1 MANTITTNS
10 STTPWAA
17 PYLQNLWNSATG
29 IANRPYQPYQG
40 PQVAGLSDIQ
50 MNALNGIQ
58 GAMGGNPTTQM
69 ASGALQNILGNGGN
83 PNLQAVIDSTTA
95 DAVKGFQSQLGGLND
110 VFSNPNSF
118 GSDRHAL
125 GANDLTQSF
134 GKGLGQAIGNIK
146 YGAYDAGLNRQ
157 MTAAQLAQ
165 GMQNSSMANLMMGL
179 QAGAVPQNLQQNIYN
194 QGQQNFRDQ
203 QNYPMDQARFLAGL
217 LGIGG
222 GSNTTQTQP
231 GPNAASQ
238 WAGGG
243 LLALSG
249 LGNSGAFGNNG
260 YLTGSNGLFG
270 GMFGGPGGNT
280 NWAAAGGPSY
290 YTGLEGL

>member
-17 PYLQNLWNSATG
+17 PYLQNLWNSG
-29 IANRPYQPYQG
+29 VNIANRPYQPYQG

-50 MNALNGIQ
+50 LNALNGIN
-58 GAMGGNPTTQM
+58 GSMGGNQTTGM
-69 ASGALQNILGNGGN
+69 ANSALQNILGNGGN
-83 PNLQAVIDSTTA
+83 PNLQGVIDSTTA
-95 DAVKGFQSQLGGLND
+95 DAIKGFQSQLGGLND

-165 GMQNSSMANLMMGL
+165 NMQNSSMQNYMMGL
-179 QAGAVPQNLQQNIYN
+179 QAGAVPQNLQQQIYN
-194 QGQQNFRDQ
+194 QGQTNYNNA
-203 QNYPMDQARFLAGL
+203 QNYPMQQANFLAGL

-231 GPNAASQ
+231 GPSAASGYL
-238 WAGGG
+238 GGG
-243 LLALSG
+243 LMALSG
-249 LGNSGAFGNNG
+249 LGNSGAFGQNG
-260 YLTGSNGLFG
+260 WLSSLF
-270 GMFGGPGGNT
+270 GPGGNT